1 MRIPKSVI
9 NDAHESYDCY
19 IANGYKPAQ
28 AWSWVMVN
36 MKQRYHA
43 AKVKAIQYGFPIQ
56 T

>member
-36 MKQRYHA
+36 MKWQYH
-43 AKVKAIQYGFPIQ
+43 KAHKQAVDYGFIK

>member
-9 NDAHESYDCY
+9 NDAHESYDYY

-28 AWSWVMVN
+28 AWSWVMVD

-43 AKVKAIQYGFPIQ
+43 AKVKAIQYGFIIQ